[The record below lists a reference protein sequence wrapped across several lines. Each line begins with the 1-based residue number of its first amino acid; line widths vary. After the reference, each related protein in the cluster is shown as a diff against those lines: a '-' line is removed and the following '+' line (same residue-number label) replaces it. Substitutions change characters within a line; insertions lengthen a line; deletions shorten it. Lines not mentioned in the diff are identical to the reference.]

1 MRIVSKYINIDDS
14 SAHIKPELKK
24 KIENLGYELIIDMN
38 ARIQYNAMENKV
50 QSWKR
55 NKKQVSFLMRKN
67 IDGSS
72 LDRRFYDVAS
82 LVEFVENGGYTKK
95 DIDDIKKDIH
105 DDMNAFFTIFSE
117 KFSTDSPNMDIG
129 KMQDMSYLEDLSIE
143 NLIKERDKWYNN
155 YNNIGLIDHY

>member
-1 MRIVSKYINIDDS
+1 MRIDSKYINIHGS
-14 SAHIKPELKK
+14 SIHVVPEFLEKIKELD
-24 KIENLGYELIIDMN
+24 YELIIEMN
-38 ARIQYNAMENKV
+38 ARIQYNAMEDKI

-55 NKKQVSFLMRKN
+55 DKKQVSFLMRKD
-67 IDGSS
+67 IGGSS

-82 LVEFVENGGYTKK
+82 LVEFVENDGYTKK
-95 DIDDIKKDIH
+95 DIDDIKQDIH